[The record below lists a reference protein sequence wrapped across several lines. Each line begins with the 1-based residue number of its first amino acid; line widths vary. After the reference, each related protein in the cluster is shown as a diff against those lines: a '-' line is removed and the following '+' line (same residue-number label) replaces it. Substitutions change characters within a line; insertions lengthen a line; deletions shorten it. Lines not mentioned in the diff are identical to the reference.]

1 MASLPPQV
9 AKCINSPIKHTAM
22 EMNLL
27 PPPEGTK
34 EIKKTKKDEV
44 KIYAAPTTSIEFMSP
59 DRTESV
65 YNWVYIVIG
74 SLALCLVVYFF
85 AGVFFAG
92 IMLLIA
98 LAFLG
103 AVGLSGVRLTSAI
116 GDIARNQVANVRITA
131 KNPKELIGMAISH
144 YGGAAIG
151 ISMLLITFST
161 IVAICMFGILST
173 TQTFIA
179 VLPRLNSTG
188 VVDTAALRRE
198 ITASVV
204 SKMMQGASSKVHIVH
219 RGETIRGIADT
230 YGTTTGNIL
239 ALNPAVNP
247 NSIEIGDQI
256 LVPLHPQK

>member
-1 MASLPPQV
+1 
-9 AKCINSPIKHTAM
+9 
-22 EMNLL
+22 MNLL
-27 PPPEGTK
+27 PPPPTSQEV
-34 EIKKTKKDEV
+34 KKKGSDV
-44 KIYAAPTTSIEFMSP
+44 KIYTEPSTSIEFMSP

-65 YNWVYIVIG
+65 YHWIYIVVG
-74 SLALCLVVYFF
+74 TLALCLVLYFF

-92 IMLLIA
+92 IMVLIA
-98 LAFLG
+98 LAFLLSVGISG
-103 AVGLSGVRLTSAI
+103 AKLTSAI

-131 KNPKELIGMAISH
+131 KNPKELMGMALSH

-151 ISMLLITFST
+151 ISMLLVTFSA
-161 IVAICMFGILST
+161 IVSICVFGILTT
-173 TQTFIA
+173 TQTMVA

-204 SKMMQGASSKVHIVH
+204 SKMMAGATSKVHIVH
-219 RGETIRGIADT
+219 RGETIRRIADT

-239 ALNPAVNP
+239 ALNPAINP